1 MNTQITQNP
10 NTYKTDAQFPQTTS
24 GDEIDLRELFAVI
37 WQGKWL
43 ILAITAVF
51 TIGAVIFAIKQPNIY
66 KSEALL
72 APASEEQGGGLSALA
87 SQFGGLASLAGV
99 NLGGKGGTDK
109 TELAIQVLKS
119 RQFTSEFIQKHNILA
134 DLMAAEKWDRDAD
147 KLIYDPELYNEQTN
161 TWVREVKA
169 PFKPEPSM
177 QEAYK
182 AFSKMIAVNKAKE
195 TGMVTIS
202 VEHLSPA
209 VAQQWV
215 AWLIQDINK
224 VMKDRDVAEA
234 NRSSEFLN
242 KQIALTNVADIRT
255 ILYKLVEEQA
265 KTIMFAEVRDEY
277 VFKTIDPALVPEE
290 KAKPRRSLISLLGV
304 FIGLLLGI
312 VVVLVRFF
320 RIKKKNDLY
329 DLYFRRIRDV
339 FLILV

>member
-1 MNTQITQNP
+1 MSTISE
-10 NTYKTDAQFPQTTS
+10 YKTDATFS
-24 GDEIDLRELFAVI
+24 YVSVANDEIDLRELFSVI
-37 WQGKWL
+37 WLGKWL
-43 ILAITAVF
+43 IIAITVVF
-51 TIGAVIFAIKQPNIY
+51 AIGAVIFAIKQPNIY

-72 APASEEQGGGLSALA
+72 APASEEQGGGLSGLA

-99 NLGGKGGTDK
+99 NLGAKGGTDK

-119 RQFTSEFIQKHNILA
+119 RQFTSDFIQRHNILA
-134 DLMAAEKWDRDAD
+134 DLMAVEKWDRDAD

-161 TWVREVKA
+161 TWVREAKA

-182 AFSKMIAVNKAKE
+182 VFSKMIAVNQTKE

-202 VEHLSPA
+202 VEHFSPA

-290 KAKPRRSLISLLGV
+290 KAKPKRALICVLGTLLGCM
-304 FIGLLLGI
+304 LGVMI
-312 VVVLVRFF
+312 ILIAYFVR
-320 RIKKKNDLY
+320 KDK
-329 DLYFRRIRDV
+329 
-339 FLILV
+339 

>member
-24 GDEIDLRELFAVI
+24 DDEIDLRELFSVL

-43 ILAITAVF
+43 IVAITAVF
-51 TIGAVIFAIKQPNIY
+51 AIGAVIFAIKQPNIY

-72 APASEEQGGGLSALA
+72 APASEEQGGGLSGLA

-99 NLGGKGGTDK
+99 NLGAKGGTDK
-109 TELAIQVLKS
+109 TELAIEVLKS
-119 RQFTSEFIQKHNILA
+119 RQFTRDFIQRHNILA
-134 DLMAAEKWDRDAD
+134 DLMAVEKWDRDAD

-161 TWVREVKA
+161 TWVREAKA

-182 AFSKMIAVNKAKE
+182 VFSKMIAVNKTKE

-202 VEHLSPA
+202 VEHLSPS

-215 AWLIQDINK
+215 AWLIKDINK

-277 VFKTIDPALVPEE
+277 VFKTIDPALIPEE
-290 KAKPRRSLISLLGV
+290 KAKPKRALICVLGTLLG
-304 FIGLLLGI
+304 GMLG
-312 VVVLVRFF
+312 VMLVLVRHFV
-320 RIKKKNDLY
+320 RKDA
-329 DLYFRRIRDV
+329 
-339 FLILV
+339 